1 MRSTLLIKAFKK
13 TINETLKSIPKTNN
27 KSKEDT
33 ITKSLTDVFNE
44 CSKEQIKKLDQLDDL
59 LKNEVINLRDIR
71 NKDYI
76 NEIFDSYV
84 FNDKLELINKI
95 TEVIARRKKI
105 KSELIGKLENVKE
118 QTNEIEKNNQTKKE
132 KFNMFVDSVYDNK

>member
-1 MRSTLLIKAFKK
+1 
-13 TINETLKSIPKTNN
+13 TNN

-76 NEIFDSYV
+76 NEIFDSYI

-95 TEVIARRKKI
+95 NEVIARRKKI
-105 KSELIGKLENVKE
+105 KSELIGKLENIKE
-118 QTNEIEKNNQTKKE
+118 QTNEIEKNNQIKKE
-132 KFNMFVDSVYDNK
+132 KFNMFV

>member
-105 KSELIGKLENVKE
+105 KSELIGKLENIKE
-118 QTNEIEKNNQTKKE
+118 QTNEIEKNNQIKKE